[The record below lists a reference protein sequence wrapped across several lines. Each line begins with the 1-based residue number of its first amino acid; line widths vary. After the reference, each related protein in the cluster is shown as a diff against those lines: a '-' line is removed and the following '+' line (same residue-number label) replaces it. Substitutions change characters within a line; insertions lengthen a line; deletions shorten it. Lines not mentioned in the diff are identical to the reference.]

1 MRASCI
7 LPIYWSRCGLT
18 QPRNYI
24 YHMRYGVFVTE
35 PGEDESGEE
44 SEGESEG
51 ESENEDESDNDGS
64 VPDAAAYQTPEN

>member
-1 MRASCI
+1 MGADAG
-7 LPIYWSRCGLT
+7 SRNLGI
-18 QPRNYI
+18 I

-51 ESENEDESDNDGS
+51 ESENEDESNDDDDDGS